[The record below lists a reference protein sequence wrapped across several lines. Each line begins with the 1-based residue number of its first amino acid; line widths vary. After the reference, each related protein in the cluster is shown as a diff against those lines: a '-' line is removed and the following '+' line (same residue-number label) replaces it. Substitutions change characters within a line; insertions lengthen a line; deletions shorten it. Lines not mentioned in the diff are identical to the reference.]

1 MNLLN
6 NDIIFLIIIALA
18 ILIFIFYH
26 FIIVK
31 NKMKE
36 KNEKAIEEFQVIEKT
51 KIEIGEIKNSLKT
64 EKENFEAEKKKSEEK
79 NRKTWQMSEAIYKE
93 KALIASENE
102 KLLKEK
108 EKLENEK
115 KKFEEKNKKLWSQSI
130 AIFKEKDKI
139 EILKKEIEEK
149 HHNVTE
155 SIRYAKR
162 IQKAIL
168 PTDEFLKQ
176 TLPNAFVLYRPKDIV
191 SGDFYWIAE
200 TENTIL
206 IAAADCTGHGVPG
219 AFMSTL
225 CIEKLNEAV
234 TNSDDVS
241 VILQSVNN
249 QIKKVLHQSSKADS
263 THDGMDVALVS
274 LNFNVQ
280 RFLLENQPST
290 ANCQIEYAGANR
302 PLWLIRK
309 GQTEIEEIKA
319 TKVAIGGFTEDE
331 QIFTKHK
338 IELKKGDTIYI
349 FSDGFADQFNS
360 DDKKLMTRMFK
371 EIVLSIQDKSMD
383 EQKVYLNSFIENW
396 KGNIEQ
402 TDDILVIGIRIY

>member
-1 MNLLN
+1 MLNWFLLILVIVLAGLN
-6 NDIIFLIIIALA
+6 VFLIYRYTTILKELKINKSRTEEEKQKLSEVA
-18 ILIFIFYH
+18 ISCKNEVELIF
-26 FIIVK
+26 
-31 NKMKE
+31 KE
-36 KNEKAIEEFQVIEKT
+36 KKLLEE
-51 KIEIGEIKNSLKT
+51 
-64 EKENFEAEKKKSEEK
+64 EKKKGEEK

>member
-1 MNLLN
+1 MLNWFLLILVIVLAGLN
-6 NDIIFLIIIALA
+6 VFLIYRYTTILKELKINKSRTEEEKQKLSEVA
-18 ILIFIFYH
+18 ISCKNEVELIF
-26 FIIVK
+26 
-31 NKMKE
+31 KE
-36 KNEKAIEEFQVIEKT
+36 KKLLEE
-51 KIEIGEIKNSLKT
+51 
-64 EKENFEAEKKKSEEK
+64 EKKKGEEK

-108 EKLENEK
+108 EKLESEK